1 MAASIPFDRGLSL
14 ALDETIAMLDIANPS
29 PFRTMLEYRKRSL
42 EDMIFRIPPR
52 IGARERCDS
61 ATWKIICKGILKR
74 DGYKCVGCGNT
85 RRLQV
90 HHIIPVSAG
99 GSDDPSNL
107 ITLCSDCHEQIHP
120 WLGGEDVRPGGN
132 DATSCTASP

>member
-1 MAASIPFDRGLSL
+1 MEEPIPFDRGLSI
-14 ALDETIAMLDIANPS
+14 ALDETIALLELASPS
-29 PFRTMLEYRKRSL
+29 PFRTMLAYRKRNL

-132 DATSCTASP
+132 DATSCTAAA

>member
-74 DGYKCVGCGNT
+74 DRYRCVGCGNT
-85 RRLQV
+85 RLLQV

-107 ITLCSDCHEQIHP
+107 ITLCFDCHAQIHP
-120 WLGGEDVRPGGN
+120 WMEGEDVTPGGN
-132 DATSCTASP
+132 DATSCTAAA